1 MERAAA
7 ISFSLSILTGLYA
20 GEGVLPQ
27 GPVNGAVGRTVMFI
41 TNLSPPPQPFIT
53 ISWSFNGENIIN
65 STSDSTG
72 PGYRERI
79 TLNRTTGSLEL
90 RNLTLAD
97 SGQYIVAIVK
107 ATTET
112 IIQSTELVVYEPVSN
127 ASITGP
133 AEHLFA
139 NESSANLTCEGAG
152 HITLRQW
159 MKDGQPLPPGDNLF
173 FSEDNRTVSISPVMR
188 HDAGEYKCYLA
199 NPASFANASH
209 IVIVNYGP
217 DSMTILSPDTA
228 EVETFTLLY
237 CSVVSVPPARFTWLF
252 NGQQTSVHEAGY
264 VITSISYNNSGDYRC
279 VAMNDLTRRNVSG
292 DHHLSVKDKSAIP
305 LSPEAAAGIAVTV
318 TLVVVTVGLGLY
330 FGINHNR
337 FWASRP
343 QPCTILV

>member
-1 MERAAA
+1 
-7 ISFSLSILTGLYA
+7 
-20 GEGVLPQ
+20 
-27 GPVNGAVGRTVMFI
+27 PVCLLCVCSCSTITAVG
-41 TNLSPPPQPFIT
+41 L
-53 ISWSFNGENIIN
+53 
-65 STSDSTG
+65 
-72 PGYRERI
+72 
-79 TLNRTTGSLEL
+79 LL
-90 RNLTLAD
+90 
-97 SGQYIVAIVK
+97 K
-107 ATTET
+107 
-112 IIQSTELVVYEPVSN
+112 PVSN

-209 IVIVNYGP
+209 IVIVNCEYRSSSNLVLWIRFRHSLSQKYFQGPLSGPTRKLMFFHVLADGP

-264 VITSISYNNSGDYRC
+264 VITSISYNNSGDYSSRY
-279 VAMNDLTRRNVSG
+279 SG
-292 DHHLSVKDKSAIP
+292 HSDVGGCYCGSWSLFRHKS
-305 LSPEAAAGIAVTV
+305 
-318 TLVVVTVGLGLY
+318 
-330 FGINHNR
+330 
-337 FWASRP
+337 
-343 QPCTILV
+343 